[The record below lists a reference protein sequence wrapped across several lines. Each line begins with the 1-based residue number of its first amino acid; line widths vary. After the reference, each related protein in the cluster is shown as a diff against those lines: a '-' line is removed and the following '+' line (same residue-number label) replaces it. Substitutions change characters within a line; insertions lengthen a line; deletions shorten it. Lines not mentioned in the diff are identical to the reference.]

1 MSRKNDSDDD
11 AEADERERQERVI
24 HTRISERL
32 ENELKERAASL
43 GVSVSNLVRNV
54 LDNAFELVEDI
65 VADSARVASSA
76 TSGWRAVKGGVVAG
90 AASASRAKATAPDD
104 IIGWQELV
112 MNLNAVCSRC
122 NGILPRGG
130 GAAIAIVHG
139 SGDRP
144 IVCLR
149 CLEEIRHGSDPERS
163 PDAPASGAGSGSK
176 RERERE
182 R

>member
-1 MSRKNDSDDD
+1 VTRKNDKPPTDE
-11 AEADERERQERVI
+11 EAERERQERVI

-76 TSGWRAVKGGVVAG
+76 TSGWRAATGGSRVRG
-90 AASASRAKATAPDD
+90 AAPAAASGAPSSHDE

-122 NGILPRGG
+122 NDIIPRGSD
-130 GAAIAIVHG
+130 AAIAIVHG
-139 SGDRP
+139 GGDRP

-149 CLEEIRHGSDPERS
+149 CLEEIRRGDKPAPE
-163 PDAPASGAGSGSK
+163 AQ
-176 RERERE
+176 
-182 R
+182 